1 MCLGFKPRRWRI
13 DGADKSTELCAPS
26 PTSIHSELKKW
37 AITSLFIF
45 IFVFSI
51 QWTENKWMS
60 DMKVCQWLDSNCG
73 PLASEA
79 TAQPTKPQPL
89 PHINSLWADVV
100 VDVFLKR
107 SGLEEFL
114 NFYIKLHH
122 DWSSSTFPI
131 PKFES
136 YYSIKVFSFSL
147 SSISPFLTFK
157 SAPTLLQHRRPNL

>member
-1 MCLGFKPRRWRI
+1 MYQVLTAHFSRWFPLGRYCHNCFRLFNTVVNKQMFN
-13 DGADKSTELCAPS
+13 
-26 PTSIHSELKKW
+26 LK
-37 AITSLFIF
+37 
-45 IFVFSI
+45 
-51 QWTENKWMS
+51 N
-60 DMKVCQWLDSNCG
+60 CRWLDSNCG
-73 PLASEA
+73 PLVSEA